1 MKNLTELSTRNS
13 PRHLLKVKRNIWHNL
28 VKPDPIKQLSD
39 GELNDIFMLHYFLSS
54 FSIFFPIIYTKQD
67 AKQFKYEWTLHF
79 CGFMTLSTD
88 SCVNSVYFIGFKL

>member
-13 PRHLLKVKRNIWHNL
+13 PLHLLKVKRNIWHNL

-54 FSIFFPIIYTKQD
+54 FSIFFRSSTKN
-67 AKQFKYEWTLHF
+67 KMPNNLNMNELFTFVVL
-79 CGFMTLSTD
+79 
-88 SCVNSVYFIGFKL
+88 